1 VIGVPAK
8 SKSRYSKVSVFLE
21 EQTSGVTRYFD
32 AIWRVVNKLEDGT
45 AMVKYMG
52 GWRRVNDYQTG
63 YDYIV
68 VR

>member
-1 VIGVPAK
+1 MVKEKPK
-8 SKSRYSKVSVFLE
+8 YSKVSVFLE
-21 EQTSGVTRYFD
+21 EQTSGVMRYFD
-32 AIWRVVNKLEDGT
+32 AIWRVVKTLEDGT

-52 GWRRVNDYQTG
+52 DWRRINDYQTG